1 MTGPSGG
8 AFFHDM
14 EERVIIWQDSD
25 DAKTAAANLQ
35 HQVTLAVNMPT
46 EATELPVQAVADAH
60 VIDGAHAA
68 GDGIAHGIADVAQSH
83 VVIDAHHDDAG
94 LVSGDGGHAGDVA
107 LSHDD
112 PSAASGA

>member
-14 EERVIIWQDSD
+14 NERPIVWEDSD

-35 HQVTLAVNMPT
+35 HQVSLAVNMPT
-46 EATELPVQAVADAH
+46 EASELPVQAVADGH

-68 GDGIAHGIADVAQSH
+68 GDGIAHGIADVAH
-83 VVIDAHHDDAG
+83 TDVVIDAHHDDAS
-94 LVSGDGGHAGDVA
+94 LVSGDGGHANDVT

-112 PSAASGA
+112 PSAAGAA